1 MHLGECSPERNALRR
16 VTQAQEHIIVKMKTI
31 IRSLSLLGIASTL
44 LVGAAGAATI
54 TFNTDSAGTKFT
66 GNGLVQNSSF
76 GAAATLTF
84 SPVPDIATG
93 VPSNINLGTFQLLC
107 NACSTQALAAGAV
120 FNAFTFELVVT
131 DVTDGASGIFMGTSA
146 GGTVFSDVSP
156 LTINWAPLTLG
167 PGALNAATGNFGLTV
182 FTTTVFTGVPAPN
195 GENNGQVSVQGT
207 VNSRDAETGVPEPA
221 SMALLGSAL
230 VGIVALRR
238 SRARSNRD

>member
-1 MHLGECSPERNALRR
+1 MQLGECLPERNDLRQA
-16 VTQAQEHIIVKMKTI
+16 TQAQENTLVKMKTI
-31 IRSLSLLGIASTL
+31 TRSLSLLGIASTL
-44 LVGAAGAATI
+44 LVSAASAATI
-54 TFNTDSAGTKFT
+54 TFNTNSAGTKFT
-66 GNGLVQNSSF
+66 GNGLAQSSSF

-167 PGALNAATGNFGLTV
+167 PGAVNAVTGNFGLTV

-195 GENNGQVSVQGT
+195 GESKGQVSVQGT
-207 VNSRDAETGVPEPA
+207 VNSRDADTAVPEPA
-221 SMALLGSAL
+221 TMALFGCAL
-230 VGIVALRR
+230 ISIAALQRK
-238 SRARSNRD
+238 SRSNRD